1 MFNDI
6 ICCFSWNF
14 FVKLAVD
21 ISNKIQYVAIDKNS
35 QKFRI
40 QSGNYSSREAIIAGM
55 NAAVQQGY
63 LSYAEPVK
71 TNSNKMVGVLLVDGV
86 TPCQKLNRLL
96 NVLF

>member
-1 MFNDI
+1 MI
-6 ICCFSWNF
+6 
-14 FVKLAVD
+14 AV
-21 ISNKIQYVAIDKNS
+21 
-35 QKFRI
+35 
-40 QSGNYSSREAIIAGM
+40 M